1 MLSEAK
7 HLGLF
12 FKGTKS
18 GILRVAQ
25 NDIFEKASRVKPV
38 NYEVFA
44 RKYRPQTF
52 NDLVGQNHVSRTLK
66 NAVAQNRLAHAYLF
80 VGPRGVGK
88 TSTARILAKSL
99 NCINGPTITP
109 CGVCDN
115 CREIAGGNSL
125 DVIEI
130 DGASNNSVEDVRQLR
145 ENVRYAPAK
154 GRYKIYLIDE
164 VHMLSSAAFNA
175 LLKTLE
181 EPPEH
186 VKFIFATT
194 EPQKVLATILSRC
207 QRFDLHRIPANLIAQ
222 HLQFIAKKEKIT
234 LQPAAA
240 HAIARGAEGGLRD
253 AESML
258 DQLVA
263 FCGEEIAEKDV
274 LNVFG
279 FTSEQTVSDLTGR
292 ILRGETPE
300 AIDLLHE
307 QCEAGKDMM
316 RLMSDLI
323 AYLRDLLVF
332 RVKPEALK
340 EDVDPDVQKSLAA
353 HAELISTDRLLELVD
368 QFAAAEGRMKWA
380 PNKKLHFEVAIIK
393 AIQSLGQAT
402 LDEVIEKLGELR
414 DGRAQPQPARRG
426 EGSPPTRAVA
436 ADASSA
442 VASAKATD
450 REETRPSPQTARV
463 TALGGSKA
471 RVEEKATTVDSEK
484 VWQAV
489 LAKIP
494 VQKGFVR
501 NSASAAHVLGI
512 EGRNFILGFAPGDK
526 AMMDI
531 LGTPAN
537 RKFVETLLREVS
549 ENEWTLKLTL
559 NEELT
564 SKSAVA
570 QKDSP
575 SPDFN
580 DEPLIRDA
588 IELFN
593 ARVKT

>member
-1 MLSEAK
+1 VS
-7 HLGLF
+7 
-12 FKGTKS
+12 
-18 GILRVAQ
+18 
-25 NDIFEKASRVKPV
+25 
-38 NYEVFA
+38 YEVFA

-52 NDLVGQNHVSRTLK
+52 DDLVGQAHVSRTLK

-99 NCINGPTITP
+99 NCVKGPTVTP
-109 CGVCDN
+109 CGECDN

-194 EPQKVLATILSRC
+194 EPQKVLPTILSRC
-207 QRFDLHRIPANLIAQ
+207 QRFDLHRIPANLIAK
-222 HLQFIAKKEKIT
+222 HLQFIAGKEKIT
-234 LQPAAA
+234 LEPAAA

-263 FCGEEIAEKDV
+263 FCGEKISENDV
-274 LNVFG
+274 LDVFG
-279 FTSEQTVSDLTGR
+279 FTSEQTVIDLTGR
-292 ILRGETPE
+292 ILRGETPD
-300 AIDLLHE
+300 AIDLLH
-307 QCEAGKDMM
+307 QQSDAGKDMM

-332 RVKPEALK
+332 KVKPDALK
-340 EDVDPDVQKSLAA
+340 EDVEAEVQTSLSA
-353 HAELISTDRLLELVD
+353 HAELVTTDRLLELVD

-402 LDEVIEKLGELR
+402 LDEVIEKLSQLR
-414 DGRAQPQPARRG
+414 DGKSVSQKKPLSVAGIGDAGRDESSTRRAGITDPAYSNAAPRVA
-426 EGSPPTRAVA
+426 ETSP
-436 ADASSA
+436 DANELWQ
-442 VASAKATD
+442 KAL
-450 REETRPSPQTARV
+450 V
-463 TALGGSKA
+463 
-471 RVEEKATTVDSEK
+471 
-484 VWQAV
+484 
-489 LAKIP
+489 KIP
-494 VQKGFVR
+494 AQKAFVR
-501 NSASAAHVLGI
+501 NSAAAAHVLGI
-512 EGRNFILGFAPGDK
+512 EGRNFQLGFAPDDK

-531 LGTPAN
+531 LGTQAN
-537 RKFVETLLREVS
+537 RKFLETLLHEITGTDWSV
-549 ENEWTLKLTL
+549 KLAVK
-559 NEELT
+559 EELP
-564 SKSAVA
+564 SKQAVA
-570 QKDSP
+570 SEGSGPENFKGD
-575 SPDFN
+575 
-580 DEPLIRDA
+580 PLIQEA
-588 IELFN
+588 IGLFN
-593 ARVKT
+593 AQIVQES

>member
-1 MLSEAK
+1 VS
-7 HLGLF
+7 
-12 FKGTKS
+12 
-18 GILRVAQ
+18 
-25 NDIFEKASRVKPV
+25 
-38 NYEVFA
+38 YEVFA

-52 NDLVGQNHVSRTLK
+52 DDLVGQAHVSRTLK

-99 NCINGPTITP
+99 NCVKGPTVTP
-109 CGVCDN
+109 CGECDN
-115 CREIAGGNSL
+115 CREIAGGNSF

-164 VHMLSSAAFNA
+164 VHMLSPAAFNA

-194 EPQKVLATILSRC
+194 EPQKVLPTILSRC
-207 QRFDLHRIPANLIAQ
+207 QRFDLHRIPANLIAK
-222 HLQFIAKKEKIT
+222 HLQFIAGKEKIT
-234 LQPAAA
+234 LEPAAA

-263 FCGEEIAEKDV
+263 FCGEKISENDV
-274 LNVFG
+274 LDVFG
-279 FTSEQTVSDLTGR
+279 FTSKQTVIDLTGW
-292 ILRGETPE
+292 ILRGETPD
-300 AIDLLHE
+300 AIDLLH
-307 QCEAGKDMM
+307 QQSDAGKDMM

-332 RVKPEALK
+332 KVKPDALK
-340 EDVDPDVQKSLAA
+340 EDVEADMQTSLSA
-353 HAELISTDRLLELVD
+353 HAELVTTDRLLELID

-402 LDEVIEKLGELR
+402 LDEVIKKLGELR
-414 DGRAQPQPARRG
+414 DGKSVSQMKPA
-426 EGSPPTRAVA
+426 SVA
-436 ADASSA
+436 AGVTPASGTSA
-442 VASAKATD
+442 ADTAASTATAVSD
-450 REETRPSPQTARV
+450 SENISRAGSGYNKSAPRV
-463 TALGGSKA
+463 TETSPDANELWQKA
-471 RVEEKATTVDSEK
+471 
-484 VWQAV
+484 

-494 VQKGFVR
+494 AQKAFVR
-501 NSASAAHVLGI
+501 NSAAAAHVLGI
-512 EGRNFILGFAPGDK
+512 EGRNFQLGFAPDDK

-531 LGTPAN
+531 LGTQAN
-537 RKFVETLLREVS
+537 RKFLETLLHEITGTDWSVKLSVKEELPSKQALASEGSRS
-549 ENEWTLKLTL
+549 ENFKE
-559 NEELT
+559 
-564 SKSAVA
+564 
-570 QKDSP
+570 D
-575 SPDFN
+575 
-580 DEPLIRDA
+580 PLIQEAIGLFDA
-588 IELFN
+588 QIVQES
-593 ARVKT
+593 

>member
-1 MLSEAK
+1 VS
-7 HLGLF
+7 
-12 FKGTKS
+12 
-18 GILRVAQ
+18 
-25 NDIFEKASRVKPV
+25 
-38 NYEVFA
+38 YEVFA

-52 NDLVGQNHVSRTLK
+52 DDLVGQTHVSRTLK

-99 NCINGPTITP
+99 NCIKGPTVTP

-115 CREIAGGNSL
+115 CREIAAGNSL

-194 EPQKVLATILSRC
+194 EPQKVLPTILSRC

-222 HLQFIAKKEKIT
+222 HLQFIAKKEKIAV
-234 LQPAAA
+234 QPAAA

-263 FCGEEIAEKDV
+263 FCGEKISESDV
-274 LNVFG
+274 LDVFG
-279 FTSEQTVSDLTGR
+279 FTSEQTVVDLTGR

-300 AIDLLHE
+300 AIDLLHHQSE
-307 QCEAGKDMM
+307 NGKDMM
-316 RLMSDLI
+316 RLMADLI
-323 AYLRDLLVF
+323 AYLRDLLVLKA
-332 RVKPEALK
+332 KPDALN
-340 EDVDPDVQKSLAA
+340 EDVDPDVRKSLADQA
-353 HAELISTDRLLELVD
+353 QLISTDRLLELID
-368 QFAAAEGRMKWA
+368 QFAVAEGRMKWA

-414 DGRAQPQPARRG
+414 DGGTARPPGRPPAQRLPAGDEHDETKPMTERAGVTAPGFSETRVEQTNATVQPQ
-426 EGSPPTRAVA
+426 EVW
-436 ADASSA
+436 
-442 VASAKATD
+442 D
-450 REETRPSPQTARV
+450 R
-463 TALGGSKA
+463 
-471 RVEEKATTVDSEK
+471 
-484 VWQAV
+484 V

-494 VQKGFVR
+494 APKAFVR
-501 NSASAAHVLGI
+501 NSALAAHVLGM
-512 EGRNFILGFAPGDK
+512 EGRNFKLGFATGDK

-531 LGTPAN
+531 LGTQAN
-537 RKFVETLLREVS
+537 RKFVETLLHEITGKD
-549 ENEWTLKLTL
+549 WTLKLTT

-564 SKSAVA
+564 SKNAVTA
-570 QKDSP
+570 EDLP
-575 SPDFN
+575 SHDFR
-580 DEPLIRDA
+580 DEPLIKDA

-593 ARVKT
+593 ARVSQ

>member
-1 MLSEAK
+1 MTIRL
-7 HLGLF
+7 
-12 FKGTKS
+12 T
-18 GILRVAQ
+18 
-25 NDIFEKASRVKPV
+25 PV

-52 NDLVGQNHVSRTLK
+52 DDLVGQNHVSRTLK

-99 NCINGPTITP
+99 NCIKGPTITP

-263 FCGEEIAEKDV
+263 FCGEKIAESDV

-316 RLMSDLI
+316 RLMADLI
-323 AYLRDLLVF
+323 AYLRDLLVSKA
-332 RVKPEALK
+332 KPDALN

-353 HAELISTDRLLELVD
+353 HAELISIDRLLELID
-368 QFAAAEGRMKWA
+368 QFASAEGRMKWA

-414 DGRAQPQPARRG
+414 DGGGGPKP
-426 EGSPPTRAVA
+426 VA
-436 ADASSA
+436 GIGDAG
-442 VASAKATD
+442 
-450 REETRPSPQTARV
+450 RPKESHTQNAGV
-463 TALGGSKA
+463 TAPGYSNT

-484 VWQAV
+484 IWQAV
-489 LAKIP
+489 LARIP

-501 NSASAAHVLGI
+501 NSASAAHVLGV
-512 EGRNFILGFAPGDK
+512 EGRNFILGCAPGDK
-526 AMMDI
+526 PMMDI

-537 RKFVETLLREVS
+537 RKFVETLLHEIS
-549 ENEWTLKLTL
+549 GKDWTLKLTVS
-559 NEELT
+559 EELA
-564 SKSAVA
+564 SRSAVV

-575 SPDFN
+575 SHDFK
-580 DEPLIRDA
+580 DEPLIQEA

-593 ARVKT
+593 ARVRS